1 MKCKHLK
8 TRSKKYRY
16 YNYCTKLKKEIQYND
31 CKNCKYKEY
40 KTYKPLRQ
48 KTNKQTKLEKTR
60 FSLFTDDLSK
70 CYFCGKPKND
80 IHEIFGGRNR
90 ANSMKYGL
98 CLPICRGCHK
108 TYQNDRVFN
117 EIWHIRGQSKF
128 EEVYPDLEFLDVFKK
143 YYKK

>member
-16 YNYCTKLKKEIQYND
+16 YNYCTKLKKEIQYKD
-31 CKNCKYKEY
+31 CENCNLKEY
-40 KTYKPLRQ
+40 KDYKPLKQ
-48 KTNKQTKLEKTR
+48 KTSKQAKLEKER

-70 CYFCGKPKND
+70 CYFCNNKKND
-80 IHEIFGGRNR
+80 MHEIFGGRNR

-98 CLPICRGCHK
+98 CLPICRSCHIK
-108 TYQNDRVFN
+108 YQNDPVFN

-128 EEVYPDLEFLDVFKK
+128 EEVYPGLAFLGIFKK
-143 YYKK
+143 NYKK